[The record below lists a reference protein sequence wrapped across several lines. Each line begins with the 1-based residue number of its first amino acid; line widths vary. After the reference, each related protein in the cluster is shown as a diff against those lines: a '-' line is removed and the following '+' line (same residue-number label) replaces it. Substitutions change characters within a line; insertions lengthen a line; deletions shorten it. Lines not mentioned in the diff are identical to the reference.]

1 MSAILFSLWLYPD
14 PCITAR
20 SLDPTR
26 FNALASYALV
36 KWTQEPSHRAPRDE
50 TRDGL
55 CPPPRTKADC
65 RCDVSWERPL
75 ITSRPKA
82 RSYASRERKL
92 WWKKVK
98 IKRFASGY
106 DKIWDSR
113 SIEGKDKLSTDPL
126 TAILASL
133 ELRAGTVSFRV
144 PSLPIFL
151 TVSTTQN
158 IKRR

>member
-26 FNALASYALV
+26 FNALASYALD
-36 KWTQEPSHRAPRDE
+36 KWTQEPSRWNSRWTVP
-50 TRDGL
+50 
-55 CPPPRTKADC
+55 PPPRTEADC

-82 RSYASRERKL
+82 RSYAYRERKL

-106 DKIWDSR
+106 DEIWDSR